1 MKKKLYL
8 IYLTIYIL
16 IFLIE
21 LVIYLKFNSTLYGF
35 IYMLINLAVLFLLSF
50 SIYNYSEFNI
60 KIRLSKNGILIF
72 LICRCP
78 SQIPIHN
85 PKNTSPKNHLRV
97 RRGTYRRPCCCSS
110 KPPTKPGRQSCRRPS
125 RAGLRA

>member
-72 LICRCP
+72 LMLI
-78 SQIPIHN
+78 SILLSLFKFN
-85 PKNTSPKNHLRV
+85 DE
-97 RRGTYRRPCCCSS
+97 S
-110 KPPTKPGRQSCRRPS
+110 KQFISNLKVFIYYLKPLMILLLI
-125 RAGLRA
+125 GLSFYDYKVKGDLLK

>member
-35 IYMLINLAVLFLLSF
+35 IYMLINLAILFLLLF

-72 LICRCP
+72 LMLI
-78 SQIPIHN
+78 SILLSLFKFN
-85 PKNTSPKNHLRV
+85 DE
-97 RRGTYRRPCCCSS
+97 S
-110 KPPTKPGRQSCRRPS
+110 KQFISNLKVFIYYLKPLMILLLI
-125 RAGLRA
+125 GLSFYDYKVKGDLLK

>member
-72 LICRCP
+72 LMLI
-78 SQIPIHN
+78 SILLSLFKFN
-85 PKNTSPKNHLRV
+85 DE
-97 RRGTYRRPCCCSS
+97 S
-110 KPPTKPGRQSCRRPS
+110 KQFISNLKIFIYYLKPLMILLLI
-125 RAGLRA
+125 GLSFYDYKVKGDLLK